1 MTQTLLQAPS
11 KRLSVEAVSIVPP
24 GDQRVIVQDVNFA
37 VEAGTGVGVIG
48 PSGSGKSSLVRA
60 LVGVWM
66 PARGKVRLDGAALDQ
81 WSSDVLGRHIGYL
94 PQDVELFAGTVA
106 QNICRF
112 DPEAKSEAIIAAA
125 KEAGV
130 HEMIIK
136 MREGYDT
143 QIGEQGT
150 ALSAGQ
156 AQRVAL
162 ARALYGNPFLIVL
175 DEPNSNLD
183 SEGDEALT
191 RAVRGARERGA
202 IVVVVAH
209 RPIGIEAVDQLLVL
223 EGRPHAGVRAEG
235 NRARPGAAARRAA
248 DADQDRVRSGSR
260 EKIMTAELKG
270 AHRSIRGHL
279 IFGLTL
285 ILVLAGGFGGW
296 ASTAQIS
303 GALIA
308 PGSVVVDSNVKKVQ
322 HPTGG
327 VVGEVRV
334 RDGDIVKAGD
344 IVVRLDETVVKASL
358 AIVVKTLNGLWARAA
373 RLEAEQRGLDQI
385 KFPPML
391 TDRADDPDVRDI
403 MASETKLFEVRVFG
417 RAGQKSQLRERV
429 SQLNEEISGLTAQ
442 EQAKEKEIAL
452 VEKELIGVRQLYE
465 QRLIQLS
472 RLTVLERD
480 LARLSGERAQYI
492 ASRAQAKGKITE
504 TELQIIQVDKDVVSE
519 VSKDLRETND
529 KIGEFVERK
538 VTAEDQLRRIDIRA
552 PQDGVVLQSTV
563 HTVGGVITAGDAIMM
578 VVPRADDLSVEAK
591 VNPQD
596 IDKLQIGQKTL
607 LRLSAFNQRTTP
619 ELNGVVTRVSADV
632 TTDQRTGQS
641 YYTIRVSL
649 PPAEVARL
657 GDNVKI
663 IPGMPVEA
671 FVQTGD
677 RTMFSYL
684 MKPFS
689 DQLMRSFRER

>member
-1 MTQTLLQAPS
+1 MTGES
-11 KRLSVEAVSIVPP
+11 NS
-24 GDQRVIVQDVNFA
+24 
-37 VEAGTGVGVIG
+37 
-48 PSGSGKSSLVRA
+48 
-60 LVGVWM
+60 
-66 PARGKVRLDGAALDQ
+66 AR
-81 WSSDVLGRHIGYL
+81 
-94 PQDVELFAGTVA
+94 
-106 QNICRF
+106 
-112 DPEAKSEAIIAAA
+112 
-125 KEAGV
+125 
-130 HEMIIK
+130 
-136 MREGYDT
+136 
-143 QIGEQGT
+143 
-150 ALSAGQ
+150 
-156 AQRVAL
+156 
-162 ARALYGNPFLIVL
+162 
-175 DEPNSNLD
+175 
-183 SEGDEALT
+183 
-191 RAVRGARERGA
+191 
-202 IVVVVAH
+202 
-209 RPIGIEAVDQLLVL
+209 
-223 EGRPHAGVRAEG
+223 
-235 NRARPGAAARRAA
+235 
-248 DADQDRVRSGSR
+248 
-260 EKIMTAELKG
+260 
-270 AHRSIRGHL
+270 RSIRSHL
-279 IFGLTL
+279 IAGLAL
-285 ILVLAGGFGGW
+285 MLVLVVGFGGW

-334 RDGDIVKAGD
+334 RDGDVVKAGD
-344 IVVRLDETVVKASL
+344 IVVRLDETVVKANL
-358 AIVVKTLNGLWARAA
+358 AIVVKTLNGLLARAA
-373 RLEAEQRGLDQI
+373 RLEAEQRGLDKI
-385 KFPPML
+385 RFPSAL
-391 TDRADDPDVRDI
+391 TDRADDPEVRDV

-429 SQLNEEISGLTAQ
+429 SQLNEEIAGLTAQ
-442 EQAKEKEIAL
+442 EQAKEKEISL
-452 VEKELIGVRQLYE
+452 VEKELVGVRQLYE
-465 QRLIQLS
+465 QRLIQIS
-472 RLTVLERD
+472 RLTQLERD
-480 LARLSGERAQYI
+480 MARLTGERGQYI
-492 ASRAQAKGKITE
+492 AARAQAKGKITE

-519 VSKDLRETND
+519 VSKDLRETTD

-578 VVPRADDLSVEAK
+578 VVPKADDLSVEAK

-596 IDKLQIGQKTL
+596 IDKLQVGQKTL

-632 TTDQRTGQS
+632 STDQRTGQS

-649 PPAEVARL
+649 PPSEVARL
-657 GDNVKI
+657 GEVKI